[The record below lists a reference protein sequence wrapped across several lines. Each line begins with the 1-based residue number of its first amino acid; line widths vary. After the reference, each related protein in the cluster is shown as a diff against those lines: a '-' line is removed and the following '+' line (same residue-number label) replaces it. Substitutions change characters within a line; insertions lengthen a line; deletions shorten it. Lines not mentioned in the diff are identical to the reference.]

1 MGIFKLMNRYFLI
14 ITILVLVIS
23 FKIYSQ
29 ELSKDEFYGLT
40 LKEALDYS
48 DNGNPIDIF
57 LDFKRQNGGKV
68 DTSYGDYVGL
78 NGDAYYYELD
88 EKVYEEES
96 KISENLEKGE
106 DKIKD
111 EVKNEKVKSR
121 NELIREYLKKNT
133 LKIIA
138 IFLCI
143 VMIVIGIF
151 VFKYKIVII
160 VASIL
165 LIVLIACL
173 NIPRLYSDII
183 KSKDGLDYLT
193 SENELIALKKPIIEK
208 NKADNESEQSVSEKQ
223 NSSFEYISEEEFIKK
238 MCDKKYDIASIIND
252 YILKIYYC
260 VKQKA
265 QNKPLDYNEIFEVV
279 DYNEINKDREY
290 VSKEELLDR
299 STFLENDPYDYGI
312 NMKTLSFDE
321 MEHIYNNIP
330 NVEIEFFN
338 DGKFIN
344 ELSINLESQLRY
356 TTPQRYNNKNVM
368 LSRYLTKK
376 MNRNAICKDFFDD
389 EILKILKDWYIENDQ
404 EIELPFG
411 VVLKFE
417 KQKFVKKDVKEI
429 IGTNSSDE
437 NLIVYYKDSDG
448 NIHGDFI
455 LDDYMDENNNF
466 NKTEILYNI
475 KRAIL
480 TMDVNGF
487 KPYYNYE
494 DIDVYDENGEY
505 IVSIDKKEAI
515 DDNNMSRGTNRDLT
529 LLHMLLLK
537 KLNMGKF
544 DDINNYS
551 FTQNFIN
558 KYKVQDNIY
567 EIIPYNIAK
576 TEVIKI
582 NKKIAKTD
590 KLIRKLILEDGTEK
604 ICIFKVIWTNNYEVD
619 DVLTY
624 IVPEDKMNL
633 TYEEMYQLAFNE

>member
-14 ITILVLVIS
+14 TTILVLVIS
-23 FKIYSQ
+23 SKIYSQ
-29 ELSKDEFYGLT
+29 ELNKDEFYGLT

-48 DNGNPIDIF
+48 DNGNPIDVF

-78 NGDAYYYELD
+78 NGDSYYYELD

-111 EVKNEKVKSR
+111 EVKKEKVKSR
-121 NELIREYLKKNT
+121 NELIREYFKKNT

-143 VMIVIGIF
+143 VTIVIGIC
-151 VFKYKIVII
+151 VFKYKIVTI

-183 KSKDGLDYLT
+183 KSNNGLDYLT

-208 NKADNESEQSVSEKQ
+208 NKADNESEQSGSEKQ

-330 NVEIEFFN
+330 DVEIEFFN

-455 LDDYMDENNNF
+455 LDEYMDENNNF

-633 TYEEMYQLAFNE
+633 SYEEMYQLAFNE